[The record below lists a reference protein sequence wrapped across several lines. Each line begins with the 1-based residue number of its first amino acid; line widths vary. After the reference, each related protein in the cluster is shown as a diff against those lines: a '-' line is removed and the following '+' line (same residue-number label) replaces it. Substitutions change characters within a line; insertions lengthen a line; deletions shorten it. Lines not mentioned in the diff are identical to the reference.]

1 MMLLWTVSCLFYGI
15 YTIAAE
21 LSIPLMIQPVLFGLL
36 SLTCYTQSLYYD
48 NPMFFRKKTKTI
60 FIYINFCIIW
70 AVIQTACVLE
80 FGLLMK
86 KYQMAKGSYWDN
98 SFNIYFYRICTKIYE
113 IIRKKVVRG
122 ISLIFLAVDFSGGIF
137 STLSLV
143 FRPPP
148 FDGFAAAC
156 YIVIFMMDLIIIVLY
171 YYFNW
176 LRKKSLISVQNIEQG
191 DDHINEQVNIHIIEL
206 GNDHNIEQENDH
218 GNEINFRDSFRNI
231 EIYARWTDIA
241 YSVISTHTGGS
252 PIFCI

>member
-15 YTIAAE
+15 YTIVAE

-36 SLTCYTQSLYYD
+36 SLTCYIQCLYYD

-60 FIYINFCIIW
+60 FIYISFCIIW
-70 AVIQTACVLE
+70 AVIQTACV
-80 FGLLMK
+80 FGIWIADEK
-86 KYQMAKGSYWDN
+86 
-98 SFNIYFYRICTKIYE
+98 NIKWPKEVTGIIAPIFIFIGYVPQIYE

-176 LRKKSLISVQNIEQG
+176 LRKKSLISDHNIEQG
-191 DDHINEQVNIHIIEL
+191 DDYNNEQVNIHIIEL
-206 GNDHNIEQENDH
+206 GDDHNIEQENDH
-218 GNEINFRDSFRNI
+218 GNEINCRDSFNI
-231 EIYARWTDIA
+231 EYK
-241 YSVISTHTGGS
+241 Y
-252 PIFCI
+252 